1 MHLSMYYSMYQ
12 VECICQCTI
21 SCIRWNVCQCIIPCI
36 MWNAFVHVLFHVSP
50 WPPDGPAEEGY
61 TAMCY
66 SMYHRDP
73 LTVQLRK
80 AIQQCAIPCIT
91 VTPWRSSRGRLYSNN
106 NNQCEAFSWKQH
118 LAEEMHQHGDMNVL
132 SCLYLLAHWV
142 WVVQVDFQKLLLLSM
157 VAIHG
162 SATEFHAKLQSMLMT
177 VWMKPWNLPRE
188 AWF

>member
-1 MHLSMYYSMYQ
+1 M
-12 VECICQCTI
+12 ECICQCTI
-21 SCIRWNVCQCIIPCI
+21 PCIRWN
-36 MWNAFVHVLFHVSP
+36 AFVNALFHVS
-50 WPPDGPAEEGY
+50 GGMHLSMHFFMYQVECMSVY
-61 TAMCY
+61 Y
-66 SMYHRDP
+66 SMHHVECICP
-73 LTVQLRK
+73 
-80 AIQQCAIPCIT
+80 CAIPCIT
-91 VTPWRSSRGRLYSNN
+91 VTPWWSSRGRLYSNN

>member
-1 MHLSMYYSMYQ
+1 MSHGMHLSMYYSMYQ

-21 SCIRWNVCQCIIPCI
+21 SCIRWNVS
-36 MWNAFVHVLFHVSP
+36 VSVLFHASC
-50 WPPDGPAEEGY
+50 GMHLS
-61 TAMCY
+61 MCY

-73 LTVQLRK
+73 LMVQLRK

>member
-1 MHLSMYYSMYQ
+1 M
-12 VECICQCTI
+12 ECICQCTI
-21 SCIRWNVCQCIIPCI
+21 PCIRWN
-36 MWNAFVHVLFHVSP
+36 AFVNALFHVS
-50 WPPDGPAEEGY
+50 GGMY
-61 TAMCY
+61 LSVYY
-66 SMYHRDP
+66 SIHHVKCICP
-73 LTVQLRK
+73 
-80 AIQQCAIPCIT
+80 CAIPCIT
-91 VTPWRSSRGRLYSNN
+91 VTPWWSSRGRLYSNN

>member
-1 MHLSMYYSMYQ
+1 MSSPLIPWNAFVNVLFHVSGGMHLSMHYFMYR
-12 VECICQCTI
+12 VECI
-21 SCIRWNVCQCIIPCI
+21 CQCIIPCI
-36 MWNAFVHVLFHVSP
+36 MWNAFVNVLFHVSP
-50 WPPDGPAEEGY
+50 WPQGF
-61 TAMCY
+61 
-66 SMYHRDP
+66 S
-73 LTVQLRK
+73 
-80 AIQQCAIPCIT
+80 
-91 VTPWRSSRGRLYSNN
+91 WGRLYSNS

-118 LAEEMHQHGDMNVL
+118 LAEEMHQHGDVTVL

-177 VWMKPWNLPRE
+177 MWMKPWNLPSE